1 MYVIDII
8 CKLFTMPSLFRNL
21 KAWFMAALFFFA
33 FVSAH
38 AESGVTATEILIG
51 QSAALTGPASELGQQ
66 MQSGAQAYFKSVNTQ
81 GGVYGRRIR
90 MVTLDDGYEPDRAAA
105 NTRQLIEK
113 DKVFALFGYVG
124 TPTSN
129 AAMPLFTAAKVPF
142 FAPLTGAESMRRP
155 VNRNIFNV
163 RTSYIAETQAIIDH
177 LSTAKNIAVLYQN
190 DAYGQAG
197 LLGVRQALA
206 KMQLQ
211 PAAVATVERNS
222 TDVAKAVEALALVK
236 PQAVVIIS
244 AYTSAA
250 AFIKEMKKKS
260 PATAFWNVS
269 FVGSRSLSD
278 ELGEAGRGVGISQVV
293 PFPWDRSSELT
304 EQHYKSLGEGM
315 SFTTLE
321 GYLAAR
327 VFVEGLRRAGKELTR
342 EGLISA
348 LETAGRIDVGGFSV
362 QYSPDN
368 REGSSRV
375 ELTLISTGGRFIR

>member
-1 MYVIDII
+1 M
-8 CKLFTMPSLFRNL
+8 FTFKSSKDWLL
-21 KAWFMAALFFFA
+21 AVALFSVFA
-33 FVSAH
+33 SVN
-38 AESGVTATEILIG
+38 AETGVTATEILIG
-51 QSAALTGPASELGQQ
+51 QSAALTGPAAELGQQ
-66 MQSGAQAYFKSVNTQ
+66 MQAGAQAYFKAVNTQ
-81 GGVYGRRIR
+81 GGVFSRRIR
-90 MVTLDDGYEPDRAAA
+90 MVTLDDGYEPERAAA

-129 AAMPLFTAAKVPF
+129 AALPLFTAAKVPF
-142 FAPLTGAESMRRP
+142 FAPFTGAESMRRP

-163 RTSYIAETQAIIDH
+163 RTSYMAETQAIVDH
-177 LSTAKNIAVLYQN
+177 LAAAKNIAVLYQN

-206 KMQLQ
+206 KKQLQ
-211 PAAVATVERNS
+211 PAAVATVDRNS
-222 TDVAKAVEALALVK
+222 TDVAKAVDELASVK
-236 PQAVVIIS
+236 PQAVVIITT
-244 AYTSAA
+244 YTSAA

-260 PATAFWNVS
+260 PTTAFWNVS

-278 ELGEAGRGVGISQVV
+278 ELGEAGRGVGVSQVV
-293 PFPWDRSSELT
+293 PFPWDRTTELT
-304 EQHYKSLGEGM
+304 EQHYKSLGDGM

-327 VFVEGLRRAGKELTR
+327 VFVEGLRRAGKDLTR
-342 EGLISA
+342 EGLITA

-368 REGSSRV
+368 REGSNRV